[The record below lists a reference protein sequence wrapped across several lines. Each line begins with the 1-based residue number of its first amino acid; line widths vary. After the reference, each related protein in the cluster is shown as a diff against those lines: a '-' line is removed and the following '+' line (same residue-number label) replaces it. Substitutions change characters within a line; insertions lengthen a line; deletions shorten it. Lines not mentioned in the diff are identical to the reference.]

1 MPTTSPPMKTIIEKA
16 LFALAVLMPV
26 AAHRAQAMP
35 PCDDKKECRMPQGI
49 QPPRDGKNF
58 DPEQF
63 KRELTNFI
71 TREAGLTAAEA
82 RAFLPVYFEMKEK
95 QRNLE
100 HQKGRSLRAAA
111 EKNMSNRDCK
121 RVLSELA
128 ELEKKALR
136 IENQYMQRL
145 EALVGA
151 QKLVKA
157 IDADRKFGRHAFK
170 QMVK

>member
-1 MPTTSPPMKTIIEKA
+1 MKTIIKKTLLVWA
-16 LFALAVLMPV
+16 LLMPL
-26 AAHRAQAMP
+26 AIHTAQALP
-35 PCDDKKECRMPQGI
+35 QSDDRKECRQPQEPR
-49 QPPRDGKNF
+49 PPRDGKNF

-71 TREAGLTAAEA
+71 TREAGLTQAEA

-95 QRNLE
+95 QRNVE
-100 HQKGRSLRAAA
+100 HQKGRALRNAA
-111 EKNMSNRDCK
+111 EKNMSSRDCK
-121 RVLSELA
+121 RVLGEVA

-136 IENQYMQRL
+136 IESQYMQRL
-145 EALVGA
+145 EAMVGA